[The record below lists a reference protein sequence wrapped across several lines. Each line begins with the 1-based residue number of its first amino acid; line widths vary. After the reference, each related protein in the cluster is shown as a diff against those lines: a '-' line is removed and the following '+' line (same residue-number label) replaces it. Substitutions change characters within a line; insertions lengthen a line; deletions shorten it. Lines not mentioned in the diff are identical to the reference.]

1 MSDLKKLL
9 DGFKVFKATTFEKQK
24 EIIKHLIIQ
33 EHKPSTLVITSCDI
47 KISPTEIFSVN
58 PGEFFT
64 ISNIGGLIPQYKT
77 EGISGII
84 SALEYSVKNL
94 GVDTILLLSN
104 TRNISSKMIM
114 SDDFNSEKNTS
125 TAMKTW
131 LSIANEAREVVI
143 KQLPNASKEDQEI
156 AFEKESLVISFI
168 NLLSYP
174 YIKEKVDKNK
184 LKIIAW
190 QFDIESGE
198 IRAFNPAN
206 GSFEIIS

>member
-24 EIIKHLIIQ
+24 EIVKHLIIQ
-33 EHKPSTLVITSCDI
+33 EHKPNTLVITSCDI
-47 KISPTEIFSVN
+47 KVSPTEIFSVN

-64 ISNIGGLIPQYKT
+64 ISNIGGLIPKYKT

-84 SALEYSVKNL
+84 SALEYSINTLNVE
-94 GVDTILLLSN
+94 TILLLNN
-104 TRNISSKMIM
+104 TKNISSKMIM
-114 SDDFNSEKNTS
+114 SDDFISEKNTS
-125 TAMKTW
+125 TSMKTW
-131 LSIANEAREVVI
+131 LSIVNEAREVVI
-143 KQLPNASKEDQEI
+143 KQMPNASKEDQEI
-156 AFEKESLVISFI
+156 AFEKEALVISFS

-174 YIKEKVDKNK
+174 YIKSKVDKNK

-198 IRAFNPAN
+198 IRAFNPSD
-206 GSFEIIS
+206 GSFEVIS